1 MKKQIILEAYRMKY
15 SSENSLFRGD
25 KNYNP
30 HYKFPEME
38 DINGDTIYDC
48 QYEIVTMFKNKSK
61 DIIRK
66 EFGINTI
73 TSINFSLNDL
83 IECILDK
90 DYAAELN
97 LLHEEMLDRA
107 KILHKYCGNI
117 L

>member
-38 DINGDTIYDC
+38 DINDDTIYDC
-48 QYEIVTMFKNKSK
+48 QYEIVIMFKNESRN
-61 DIIRK
+61 IIRK
-66 EFGINTI
+66 ELGIKTI
-73 TSINFSLNDL
+73 TSINFSLDDI

-90 DYAAELN
+90 DYAYELN

-107 KILHKYCGNI
+107 KILREYCGN
-117 L
+117 LL

>member
-25 KNYNP
+25 NNYNP

-38 DINGDTIYDC
+38 DINDNTLYDC
-48 QYEIVTMFKNKSK
+48 QDEIIIMFKNKSK
-61 DIIRK
+61 NIIRK

-73 TSINFSLNDL
+73 TSINFSLDDL
-83 IECILDK
+83 TECILDK
-90 DYAAELN
+90 HYASELN

-107 KILHKYCGNI
+107 KILHEYCGNI